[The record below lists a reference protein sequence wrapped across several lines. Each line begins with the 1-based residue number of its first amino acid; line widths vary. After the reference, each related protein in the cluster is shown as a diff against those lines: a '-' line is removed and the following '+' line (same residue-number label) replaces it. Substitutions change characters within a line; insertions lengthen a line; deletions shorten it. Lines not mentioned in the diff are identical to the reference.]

1 MTSARRQ
8 SCFFGLAGLVV
19 LATILTSTAQKVA
32 VHPKL
37 VEQTEFWV
45 VGIQARTTNAKEM
58 AGQGVIPQMWG
69 RLFKE
74 GLQDKIPNKVN
85 STIYALYSG
94 YASDRNGEYDFLI
107 GAKVNAATGVPEGM
121 VARKVLAGRYGV
133 VPSATGPVEQV
144 VPAVWRQVWEMED
157 KHTLGGVRAYQT
169 DFEVYDQRSQ
179 DPKNS
184 QVDVYIGLER

>member
-1 MTSARRQ
+1 MTRAGRQ

-19 LATILTSTAQKVA
+19 LATILVSTAQKVA
-32 VHPKL
+32 VQPKI
-37 VEQTEFWV
+37 VEQAEFWV

-58 AGQGVIPQMWG
+58 SGQGVISQMWG
-69 RLFKE
+69 RFFKE
-74 GLQDKIPNKVN
+74 NIPDKIPNKVD
-85 STIYALYSG
+85 STIYAVYSG
-94 YASDRNGEYDFLI
+94 YASDRNGEYDFMI
-107 GAKVNAATGVPEGM
+107 GAKVNAVTGVPEGM
-121 VARKVLAGRYGV
+121 VTAKVPAGRYAV

-184 QVDVYIGLER
+184 QVDLYIGLKR

>member
-1 MTSARRQ
+1 MTSASRQ
-8 SCFFGLAGLVV
+8 SCFLGLAGLVV

-32 VHPKL
+32 VQPKI

-58 AGQGVIPQMWG
+58 SGQGVIPQMWG
-69 RLFKE
+69 RFFKE
-74 GLQDKIPNKVN
+74 SIPDRIPNKVD
-85 STIYALYSG
+85 STIYAVYSG
-94 YASDRNGEYDFLI
+94 YASDRNGEYDFMI
-107 GAKVNAATGVPEGM
+107 GAKVNAVTGVPAGM
-121 VARKVLAGRYGV
+121 AARNVLAGRYEV
-133 VPSATGPVEQV
+133 IPSASGPMEQV

-157 KHTLGGVRAYQT
+157 KHTLGGARAYQT

-184 QVDVYIGLER
+184 QVDVYIGLKR